1 MNPALYSKWRYQHNG
16 QSCSMKVV
24 GIWGKGS
31 GDLYSISAYELKQDS
46 KLEVD
51 LVSASKMAAMIKDGR
66 LTYLA
71 PGPEVP
77 DSDINR
83 LLAASEPALVRSDPN
98 NRRSI
103 GGQEAKKKRSAPEAE
118 ATRNITRMEF

>member
-1 MNPALYSKWRYQHNG
+1 MNPALYTKWLYKDNG
-16 QSCSMKVV
+16 QSTRVKVV

-31 GDLYSISAYELKQDS
+31 GSQYHVVSYELKQDS
-46 KLEVD
+46 KPQAD

-77 DSDINR
+77 ESSLNGISS
-83 LLAASEPALVRSDPN
+83 APQMASVRPEPN
-98 NRRSI
+98 NRRTV
-103 GGQEAKKKRSAPEAE
+103 GGQEAKKKRSATEAE